1 MIVTVTVWLWWR
13 WRLCDCDGDCDC
25 DYVPHPRSPHPTPPT
40 PPAVEYELFEEAF
53 HIYKKFQLHTDAMRV
68 LLGNLNDLDRA
79 LEYATKASVVVDG

>member
-1 MIVTVTVWLWWR
+1 M
-13 WRLCDCDGDCDC
+13 
-25 DYVPHPRSPHPTPPT
+25 
-40 PPAVEYELFEEAF
+40 EYELFEEAF